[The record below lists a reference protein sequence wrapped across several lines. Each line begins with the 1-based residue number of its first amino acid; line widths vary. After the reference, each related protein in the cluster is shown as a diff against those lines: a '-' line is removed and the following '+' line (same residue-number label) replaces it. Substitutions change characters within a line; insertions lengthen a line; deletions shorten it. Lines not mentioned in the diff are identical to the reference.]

1 MTIIDTEKAL
11 ELAVKKA
18 FEAGAVAIDTE
29 FVWERTY
36 YPKLGLVQMGYPD
49 GTSDL
54 IDTLAI
60 SDFSSL
66 GRLLEDLEVT
76 KILHD
81 AIQDLVILTRITGYF
96 PKTIFDTQ
104 RAAGFVGLSSTIS
117 LSDLLKECLSIHL
130 NKTETQ
136 SNWLARPLSENQIR
150 YAEED
155 VCHGV
160 ALMKALLEKAERL
173 KHRDWLLEEM
183 NLYND
188 EAQYREH
195 APEAMSPKVK
205 KSGALSY
212 PQKSLLRAL
221 FVWREGMARKQNL
234 PRTFILSDE
243 NLLRLVKSPPKS
255 YSELKQKDL
264 GRRFLSKFSKTLWQ
278 AFEFAQSDP
287 LPALKSHN
295 FRYEK
300 KEALEA
306 QVDLA
311 LAFIKGLSLASGI
324 DPSLISNRA
333 GITQFVYAVSE
344 NEQFLAEQSLFQGWR
359 KAFCGKDLS
368 QLLKG
373 RGSIRVDAQKQMP
386 VYSP

>member
-1 MTIIDTEKAL
+1 MTMIDSENAL
-11 ELAVKKA
+11 KIAVKKA
-18 FEAGAVAIDTE
+18 SEAGAVAIDTE
-29 FVWERTY
+29 FVWEKTY
-36 YPKLGLVQMGYPD
+36 YPNLGLVQMGYPD
-49 GTSDL
+49 GTADL

-66 GRLLEDLEVT
+66 GCLLEDPKVT

-81 AIQDLVILTRITGYF
+81 AVQDLVILTRITGHF
-96 PKTIFDTQ
+96 PRTIFDTQ

-117 LSDLLKECLSIHL
+117 LSDLLNECLSVRL
-130 NKTETQ
+130 NKSETQ

-155 VCHGV
+155 VCYGV
-160 ALMKALLEKAERL
+160 ALMEALLKKAEHL
-173 KHRDWLLEEM
+173 KHVDWLLEEM
-183 NLYND
+183 EIYNE
-188 EAQYREH
+188 EAHYRER

-212 PQKSLLRAL
+212 SQKTLLRAL
-221 FVWREGMARKQNL
+221 FVWREALARKQNL

-243 NLLRLVKSPPKS
+243 SLLRLVKSPPKS
-255 YSELKQKDL
+255 SSELKQKDL
-264 GRRFLSKFSKTLWQ
+264 GKRFLYKFSKTLWQ
-278 AFEFAQSDP
+278 AIESAHSNP
-287 LPALKSHN
+287 LPALDSSN
-295 FRYEK
+295 YSYDK

-324 DPSLISNRA
+324 DPSLISNRS

-344 NEQFLAEQSLFQGWR
+344 NEQIVAEQKLFQGWR
-359 KAFCGKDLS
+359 KAFCGEDLFH
-368 QLLKG
+368 LLKG
-373 RGSIRVDAQKQMP
+373 RGSIRVDANKQMP
-386 VYSP
+386 LYVP